1 MKNFRLFSAVIV
13 LQTAVVVAQNLG
25 SHGKN
30 EFTRSK
36 RLATANNNTCSTHQL
51 KLIYGAIL
59 KTPQEGKKSSFAS
72 GEKAEFVCK
81 DGYIQVGQLKSFV
94 CQEDGN
100 WKETSPKQYDYGKE
114 II

>member
-1 MKNFRLFSAVIV
+1 MKHFRLFSAVV
-13 LQTAVVVAQNLG
+13 LLQIAVVVAQNLG

-51 KLIYGAIL
+51 KVIYGAIL
-59 KTPQEGKKSSFAS
+59 KTPQEGKKSSVAS
-72 GEKAEFVCK
+72 GEEVEFVCK
-81 DGYIQVGQLKSFV
+81 NGYHQVGQLKSFV

-100 WKETSPKQYDYGKE
+100 WKETSPKQFGKG